1 MEEKRNAISRRRER
15 KIQKNICKQ
24 HDSMLLKS
32 WSLRVSYLLDIL
44 LEEAE
49 RQALMKFDLL
59 LVPLGLQLS
68 VVREDL
74 MDHRQDM
81 TGTLKVDLL
90 VGIYKKLLFI
100 FWGIMHKCH
109 RFYILLGLK
118 GNHTIQKDDKYS
130 LAVRDK
136 INTTLWTSL
145 HDIMSKRY
153 GNYSWLLQYRYLFFM
168 VSS

>member
-1 MEEKRNAISRRRER
+1 
-15 KIQKNICKQ
+15 
-24 HDSMLLKS
+24 
-32 WSLRVSYLLDIL
+32 VSYLLDIL

-100 FWGIMHKCH
+100 F
-109 RFYILLGLK
+109 
-118 GNHTIQKDDKYS
+118 
-130 LAVRDK
+130 
-136 INTTLWTSL
+136 
-145 HDIMSKRY
+145 
-153 GNYSWLLQYRYLFFM
+153 
-168 VSS
+168 